1 MPRPETRPPGTRT
14 QRAFSALLSLRFALA
29 ISGNTVYA
37 GGDFTEIGGQPRN
50 DIAALDAS
58 TGNATSWDPNANSS
72 VYALAVSGSTV
83 YAGGGFT
90 QVGHDNR
97 SHIAALDGSTGN
109 ATSWNPN
116 ANLNVYDLAVSGS
129 TVYAGGDFT
138 QIGGQP
144 RNHIAALSVSTGN
157 ATSWDPNADGAIS
170 ALVVS
175 GNTVYAGGD
184 FTQIGGQ
191 PRNHIAALDAS
202 TGNATTWDPDA
213 NSSVIALAVSG
224 STVFAGG
231 LFTGLGGVARSNI
244 AAIDN
249 TTGQAMSWNPGAN
262 NVVRALAVSGSTV
275 YAGGDFTQIHSAS
288 RNYIAALDVGTGK
301 LLTWNPDAN
310 NVVRALA
317 VSGSTVYAGGDFT
330 EIGGQP
336 RSRIAALSSSTGS
349 ATTWN
354 PDADNTVRTLVVS
367 NSTVYAGGDFTQI
380 GGSARNR
387 IAAIDASSGTVTPWN
402 PNADWNVYALAVSG
416 SAVYAGGYFTQIGGQ
431 PRNHIAALSA
441 STGNATSWDPN
452 AQDGMFLPEILDL
465 AVSSSTVYAGGYF
478 TQIGGQPRNHIAA
491 LSASTGNATSWNA
504 NPNNTVEALAVLG
517 NTVYVGGDFTSFD
530 LAPQQGFAAFKIEA
544 QLQVQKQGSGQG
556 TVTSSP
562 GGISCGSQC
571 SAQFDQGTQVTLSAN
586 PAPGSAFAG
595 WSGGG
600 CSGTGT
606 CQVTLESDQT
616 VTASFVALRTLTVQ
630 KQGSGQGTVTSSPQG
645 ISCGSTCSAQFA
657 QGTQVTLSAN
667 PAPGSAFAGWSGGGC
682 SGTGTC
688 QVTLNSDQ
696 TVSASFVPART
707 LQVQKQGSGQGT
719 VTSSPGGINCGSQ
732 CSAQFADGTQVTL
745 TANPAPGSAFA
756 GWSGGGCSG
765 TGSCQVTL
773 NSDQTVTASFVA
785 LRTLTVQKQ
794 GSGQGT
800 VTSSP
805 AGINCGSSCSAQ
817 FDQGTQVTLTAKPA
831 SGSVFTG
838 WSGGGCSGTG
848 TCQVQLNTDKTVT
861 ASFAKLAP
869 PDTEI
874 TQAKVSSKRRRA
886 SFSFAATGPGPYGFE
901 CKLTRQSP
909 ALAEYRPCSSPKLY
923 KRLRLGRHVFYVR
936 AKGPGGTDPTPAKKA
951 FRIRRS

>member
-1 MPRPETRPPGTRT
+1 
-14 QRAFSALLSLRFALA
+14 
-29 ISGNTVYA
+29 
-37 GGDFTEIGGQPRN
+37 
-50 DIAALDAS
+50 
-58 TGNATSWDPNANSS
+58 
-72 VYALAVSGSTV
+72 
-83 YAGGGFT
+83 
-90 QVGHDNR
+90 
-97 SHIAALDGSTGN
+97 
-109 ATSWNPN
+109 
-116 ANLNVYDLAVSGS
+116 
-129 TVYAGGDFT
+129 
-138 QIGGQP
+138 
-144 RNHIAALSVSTGN
+144 
-157 ATSWDPNADGAIS
+157 
-170 ALVVS
+170 
-175 GNTVYAGGD
+175 
-184 FTQIGGQ
+184 
-191 PRNHIAALDAS
+191 
-202 TGNATTWDPDA
+202 
-213 NSSVIALAVSG
+213 
-224 STVFAGG
+224 VFAGG

-416 SAVYAGGYFTQIGGQ
+416 SA
-431 PRNHIAALSA
+431 
-441 STGNATSWDPN
+441 
-452 AQDGMFLPEILDL
+452 
-465 AVSSSTVYAGGYF
+465 VYAGGYF

-765 TGSCQVTL
+765 TGSCPVTL

-785 LRTLTVQKQ
+785 LRTLTVQEQ

-805 AGINCGSSCSAQ
+805 AGINCGSSCSAP